1 MKKVGQLSLKWQG
14 YKLCNTNNRIPSRA
28 WQRQN
33 INVLVT
39 VIQNTAVKA

>member
-1 MKKVGQLSLKWQG
+1 MRKVGQLSLKSQG
-14 YKLCNTNNRIPSRA
+14 YKLYNSNNRIPSRA
-28 WQRQN
+28 WKGQN